1 MIPSQRRQQLL
12 DLLDTHSVLGIAE
25 LATHLAVSHMT
36 VRRDIQ
42 RLEQAG
48 QVLSVSGGVRR
59 IAPLH
64 REPAWPLKA
73 ATNIAAKRAI
83 ARHAASLV
91 KPGQTLYLDAGTT
104 LYELAALLTGHHEL
118 CVITNSFQV
127 SALLADYPQI
137 ELHHAGGRVDPDNHA
152 TVGPAVAAYLS
163 GVNLDLAF
171 FSSSSWH
178 LERGLTTPDE
188 AKLVVKQQ
196 LLHSAAQR
204 VLLADSAKYGRFGR
218 FRACSLEAFDLI
230 VTDDALPPPARQALA
245 ERGIALSCVPVTE
258 PAAAEGAF
266 HPHPDPL
273 LNR

>member
-12 DLLDTHSVLGIAE
+12 DLLDTHNELAIAE
-25 LATHLAVSHMT
+25 LATYLEVSHMT

-48 QVLSVSGGVRR
+48 RVLAVSGGVRR
-59 IAPLH
+59 VAALH
-64 REPAWPLKA
+64 REPAWPHKA
-73 ATNIAAKRAI
+73 ATNTAAKRAI
-83 ARHAASLV
+83 ARHAAALV
-91 KPGQTLYLDAGTT
+91 KEGQTIYLDAGTT
-104 LYELAALLTGHHEL
+104 LYEMAALLTGHRQL
-118 CVITNSFQV
+118 CVITNNFQI
-127 SALLADYPQI
+127 SALLAGYPQI

-163 GVNLDLAF
+163 GVNLDQAF
-171 FSSSSWH
+171 FSSSSWD
-178 LERGLTTPDE
+178 LERGMTTPDE

-196 LLHSAAQR
+196 LLRSAARR

-230 VTDDALPPPARQALA
+230 VSDEALPSPARQALA

-258 PAAAEGAF
+258 PSAAEHAAP
-266 HPHPDPL
+266 PHTDPL